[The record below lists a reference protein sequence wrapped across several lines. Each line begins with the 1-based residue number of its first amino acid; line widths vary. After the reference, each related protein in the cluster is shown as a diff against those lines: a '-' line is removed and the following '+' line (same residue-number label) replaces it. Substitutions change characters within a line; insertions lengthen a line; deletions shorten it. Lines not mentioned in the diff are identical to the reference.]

1 MRAPAALE
9 GESSSISISSR
20 RAGRPPS
27 RELGFASWPALVAG
41 VPDDARSSERAPIA
55 HLVDEI
61 RDVGHDYLPGRPV
74 RVRVRVRGTNIYVDD
89 LGGAVAVAGMPPG
102 SLEAARQAVAEL
114 DWNVRRSGVV
124 FMQAPRGRALDG
136 SSRARRRR
144 RSRYATRS
152 CSWRTRASACAV
164 CTAYSRKNRVGRG
177 RWGAGHVFS
186 ARPIRWAP

>member
-102 SLEAARQAVAEL
+102 SLEAARQAVRSSIGTCAAAASSSCRRPADVRSWIISRTAE
-114 DWNVRRSGVV
+114 
-124 FMQAPRGRALDG
+124 
-136 SSRARRRR
+136 
-144 RSRYATRS
+144 
-152 CSWRTRASACAV
+152 ASVAV
-164 CTAYSRKNRVGRG
+164 CDAILQLADEGVGLRG
-177 RWGAGHVFS
+177 LYG
-186 ARPIRWAP
+186 I

>member
-9 GESSSISISSR
+9 GESSWISISSR

-124 FMQAPRGRALDG
+124 FMQAPRGRALVDHLAHG
-136 SSRARRRR
+136 GG
-144 RSRYATRS
+144 
-152 CSWRTRASACAV
+152 
-164 CTAYSRKNRVGRG
+164 VGRG
-177 RWGAGHVFS
+177 MRRDPAVGGRGRRPARFVRHIAVKTASVEGDGARDTSFLR
-186 ARPIRWAP
+186 APIRWAP